1 MNTKNILNKLNKIA
15 NVLDDTGLYNE
26 ANEVTIVMNRVAN
39 RFDEEYMD
47 RFDPSNDPDFR
58 TPGRSEMFEADLPG
72 EIDEMDS
79 DFDQTSPLFDAIMEE
94 VNKALGMEMNAS
106 EMEGVAKHLEGI
118 VQEKLNRMRTDRN
131 VLDDRD

>member
-1 MNTKNILNKLNKIA
+1 
-15 NVLDDTGLYNE
+15 
-26 ANEVTIVMNRVAN
+26 
-39 RFDEEYMD
+39 
-47 RFDPSNDPDFR
+47 
-58 TPGRSEMFEADLPG
+58 MFEADLPG
-72 EIDEMDS
+72 EMDEMDS

-94 VNKALGMEMNAS
+94 VNKALGMEMDAS

>member
-39 RFDEEYMD
+39 RFDEDYMD
-47 RFDPSNDPDFR
+47 RFDPSNMPDR

-72 EIDEMDS
+72 EMDEMDS

-94 VNKALGMEMNAS
+94 VNKALGMEMDAS